1 MLARG
6 RVQGAEAA
14 YDRFA
19 LAMGVCNSTRFWGQ
33 RYSWL
38 ASTPQGSDVITDC
51 GFALYGGLLGSL
63 GIRTS
68 LLRGV
73 EVLGPAAAALTG
85 GNFTCALRGRDV
97 TVHVAA
103 DGLARVLE

>member
-38 ASTPQGSDVITDC
+38 ASTPQGSDVITD
-51 GFALYGGLLGSL
+51 FTLYGGLLGSL

-73 EVLGPAAAALTG
+73 EVLGPAAAALKG
-85 GNFTCALRGRDV
+85 GNFTFALRGRDI

-103 DGLARVLE
+103 DGLARVLV